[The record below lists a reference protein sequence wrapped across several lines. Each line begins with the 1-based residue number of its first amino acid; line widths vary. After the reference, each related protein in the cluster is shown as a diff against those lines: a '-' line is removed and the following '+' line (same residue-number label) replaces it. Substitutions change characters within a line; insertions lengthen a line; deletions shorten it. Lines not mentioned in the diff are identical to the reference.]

1 MNKLLPMFLMTAAA
15 LVSCSTGDKKPMD
28 TPKDQLV
35 HILFSHVE
43 KGEILYGHQDD
54 LSSKTG
60 RPTP

>member
-1 MNKLLPMFLMTAAA
+1 MFLMTAAA

-54 LSSKTG
+54 LSYGHTWKV
-60 RPTP
+60 